1 MLSVYGFVTA
11 RSCVLLCDLSGT
23 ECIVD
28 SMEL

>member
-11 RSCVLLCDLSGT
+11 RSCVHATMTSVGLSVV
-23 ECIVD
+23 E